1 MKIVAFT
8 DVRAWRAESSPD
20 TGYVLILVFCLSFA
34 AVLTALH
41 DASNIY

>member
-8 DVRAWRAESSPD
+8 DVR
-20 TGYVLILVFCLSFA
+20 GYVLILVFCLSFA